1 MTTRPKQW
9 MAALFLALTLC
20 TAGMALAA
28 DEQPKV
34 NLNSASTQ
42 ELTALRGIGDK
53 TAQAIVAYRES
64 HGPFKSVEELVEVK
78 GIGEKLM
85 ASLREQVTVGAA
97 ANAPNQANA
106 AAPKPKPGS

>member
-1 MTTRPKQW
+1 MTKRPNRW
-9 MAALFLALTLC
+9 MAALLLALTLS

-53 TAQAIVAYRES
+53 TAQAIIAYRES

-85 ASLREQVTVGAA
+85 TSLRDQVTVGAA
-97 ANAPNQANA
+97 ANANANA
-106 AAPKPKPGS
+106 PAPKAKPGS

>member
-1 MTTRPKQW
+1 MTRNANRW
-9 MAALFLALTLC
+9 IGALLLALTLA
-20 TAGMALAA
+20 TAGIASAV
-28 DEQPKV
+28 DEKKV

-42 ELTALRGIGDK
+42 ELTTLRGIGDK

-85 ASLREQVTVGAA
+85 TSLRDQVTIGAA
-97 ANAPNQANA
+97 PANDAVA
-106 AAPKPKPGS
+106 KPKPGS